1 MKKTNKKWYP
11 SEQDGNYY
19 KLVNDVLVSSPMN
32 EDGSRDKEEV
42 EVEFENLEY
51 ETGVYEIA
59 GKKMTVVEYLRT
71 IEEELKSKK

>member
-11 SEQDGNYY
+11 SKQDGNYY
-19 KLVNDVLVSSPMN
+19 KLVDDVLVSSPMN

-51 ETGVYEIA
+51 ETGVYEID

-71 IEEELKSKK
+71 IEEDLKSKE